1 MDIQRIL
8 SITKALKLPF
18 SSFTTGNSFFTF
30 SDMIR
35 LLSKYRRDKFG
46 KAFLNAFSKEDLFLS
61 LFLVYMEKREGISPQ
76 ETLKMMDRAFII
88 VLLEDLG
95 NQSTTTC
102 EECGGDGGHDCAYCE
117 QGVVDCG
124 ECIQGEN
131 ECYSCDGTGEVDGE
145 VCSTCDGHGV
155 VGCNHCD
162 GDGELTC
169 DDCDGDGRL
178 ECGYCDG
185 DGLVYEEGRNYFSL
199 SIWITMDPNLKKY
212 QVGESIDQ
220 SEFNDIKN
228 NSHLILH
235 EEHMPLTIA
244 DWPQVSG
251 KHEIIV
257 VGSTDNSKFFDSLV
271 DTVMVDYRIE
281 TDLDE
286 IENLLLD
293 YFQPGKTY
301 FAE

>member
-18 SSFTTGNSFFTF
+18 SSLTSEDFFTF

-35 LLSKYRRDKFG
+35 LLSAYKKDKFG

-61 LFLVYMEKREGISPQ
+61 LFLVYMEKREGVSPQ

-95 NQSTTTC
+95 NQSTTMC
-102 EECGGDGGHDCAYCE
+102 EECGGDGYHDCAYCE
-117 QGVVDCG
+117 QGEVDCG
-124 ECIQGEN
+124 ECMGGED
-131 ECYSCDGTGEVDGE
+131 ECHSCDGTGEVDGE
-145 VCSTCDGHGV
+145 VCSTCDGTGAV
-155 VGCNHCD
+155 SCNHCD
-162 GDGELTC
+162 GDGLLSC
-169 DDCDGDGRL
+169 DECDGDGTL

-185 DGLVYEEGRNYFSL
+185 DGLVYEEGRNDFSL

-212 QVGESIDQ
+212 QVGKSIDQ
-220 SEFNDIKN
+220 SEFDDIKN

-235 EEHMPLTIA
+235 ERHIPLTIT

-251 KHEIIV
+251 KNEIIV
-257 VGSTDNSKFFDSLV
+257 IGSTDNSKFFDSLV
-271 DTVMVDYRIE
+271 DTVMVDYRIG